1 MLNRILEHPHFDNA
15 KQWGKLISITGSAQI
30 IIQAVGFASGL
41 IIIHMLTVQEY
52 ALYTLA
58 NTMLGTMTLLA
69 DGGIGTGVMSEG
81 GKVWEDKE
89 KLGAILATGLVLR
102 RKFASICFVLAI
114 PVLMYLLLHNGA
126 SWLTAILISA
136 SLIPAFF
143 AALSDSLLEIVPKL
157 HQDIFP
163 LQKNQV
169 MVGIAR
175 LFLTGLTIFIFPW
188 AFVAILASGIPRLIG
203 NIKLKKIADN
213 FADNT
218 QTNDPE
224 IQKEILSVVKIILP
238 GAIYYCLSGQ
248 ITIWLISIF
257 GDATS
262 VAQVGALGR
271 VSVLLGL
278 FGTLFST
285 LLVPRFA
292 RQKNVYKVL
301 FNQFLLSVL
310 VLFSI
315 CLLVVLGVSLFS
327 TQFLWLLGGNYKG
340 LDTALVLNVSGS
352 CLGLL
357 TGLLFSL
364 CSSRGWLINPYLYI
378 LANLIC
384 IVIGILIFD
393 VSNLIG
399 VLSFN
404 IFISVIQA
412 LIYLFY
418 AQLKIHR
425 LKTI

>member
-292 RQKNVYKVL
+292 RQKNVHKVL